1 MKYRVKRTY
10 LYTTEEWV
18 EAESECEAESIEA
31 TNEEERNY
39 DDMWQDSEVIDQQFS
54 TVEASV
60 DEPE

>member
-18 EAESECEAESIEA
+18 EAESEYEAESIEA